1 MSRSPYG
8 RFWVAPGGREGRM
21 REPFM
26 WTRIEVNLSTL
37 AQRRRSFEKLVAGR
51 PKDTTELLA
60 GFLTSILATRD
71 EAALRV
77 VAQYLDSADPVLNR
91 YASYALNNFDPALLA
106 RVVPRRRPLRGGV
119 R

>member
-1 MSRSPYG
+1 
-8 RFWVAPGGREGRM
+8 M

-60 GFLTSILATRD
+60 GFLKSILATRD